1 MTRPRPSAD
10 SDTMRRR
17 HDDHRS
23 TWTPE
28 DWAGRARMA
37 AARLAAHGPDAL
49 DDLDREALTRSTAP

>member
-1 MTRPRPSAD
+1 MN
-10 SDTMRRR
+10 RRANIDAMAIR
-17 HDDHRS
+17 HDDHRAA
-23 TWTPE
+23 WTDD